1 MAVCKYKRSYEE
13 LTMEELK
20 ALISRLEPTEDLTKY
35 KNKATLK
42 FKLDQIFTN
51 NPQNGHS
58 QNTHF
63 YFEACDQNKTTVSMD
78 PNSISIDDYD
88 RLRPRNWNFPIA
100 SQEGQSGHEN
110 EHEISELH
118 ESTSIKSELC
128 MSIQSNA
135 EQIEKLT
142 NIMSSSKENPNLF
155 REKIKIEYTE
165 SLGVPAFIRQIEEW
179 ALLNGQDDT
188 GKIRKACACLVLS
201 RDGLAARECLNDDPN
216 QSWSEFKIQLF
227 DILGKDRS
235 HYKKEFKTMVK
246 KPYETYGG
254 FLSRMTLNYKYGRS
268 LDDVKLSEHHKNDIK
283 QAFIDALDHPVK
295 GFVEFEDD
303 LGNITYENVA
313 KRAMQAHRAHVPN
326 KIEDVCHLR
335 HSTNNSSSRND
346 QQNSQLR
353 DVMTEQTML
362 KQMVKHQTTMMEK
375 LIELISNQTLAG
387 QSHRSN
393 NQNNNRGQN
402 SQSNNRF
409 PPHIIEKLSKQ
420 DCRAFQQGNCRWGD
434 RCFRKHSKN

>member
-1 MAVCKYKRSYEE
+1 MAICKYKKSYED
-13 LTMEELK
+13 LTAEELR
-20 ALISRLEPTEDLTKY
+20 AIISRLEPTADLTKL

-42 FKLDQIFTN
+42 LKLDQLFSDDPN
-51 NPQNGHS
+51 NSHS
-58 QNTHF
+58 ENQYF
-63 YFEACDQNKTTVSMD
+63 YFDACDQNKSTTNKDKQTINV
-78 PNSISIDDYD
+78 DDYD
-88 RLRPRNWNFPIA
+88 RLRPRNWNFPHI
-100 SQEGQSGHEN
+100 SEN
-110 EHEISELH
+110 ENSEGENDHEISELH
-118 ESTSIKSELC
+118 DNTSIKSEVAA
-128 MSIQSNA
+128 SIQSNA
-135 EQIEKLT
+135 QQIEQLT
-142 NIMSSSKENPNLF
+142 NIMAMNKNNSNLF

-179 ALLNGQDDT
+179 ALLNDQDDT

-201 RDGLAARECLNDDPN
+201 RDGLAARECLNDDPM
-216 QSWSEFKIQLF
+216 QSWSDFKIQLF

-235 HYKKEFKTMVK
+235 HYKKEFKTMTK

-268 LDDVKLSEHHKNDIK
+268 LDDVKLSAHHKNDIK

-335 HSTNNSSSRND
+335 HSNTRNE
-346 QQNSQLR
+346 QNTSQIR
-353 DVMTEQTML
+353 DVISEQNIL
-362 KQMVKHQTTMMEK
+362 KQMVKNQTTMMEK
-375 LIELISNQTLAG
+375 LIELMSNQNFPVQSSRQNNSRG
-387 QSHRSN
+387 QS
-393 NQNNNRGQN
+393 NQNTSRV
-402 SQSNNRF
+402 F
-409 PPHIIEKLSKQ
+409 PAHIREKMSKQ
-420 DCRAFQQGNCRWGD
+420 DCYAFQQGNCRWGE